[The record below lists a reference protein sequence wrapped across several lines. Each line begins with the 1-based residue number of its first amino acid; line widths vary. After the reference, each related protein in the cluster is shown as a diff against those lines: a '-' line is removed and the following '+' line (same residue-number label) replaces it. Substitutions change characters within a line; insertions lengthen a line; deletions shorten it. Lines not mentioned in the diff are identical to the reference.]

1 MKCAF
6 LSSYQFLSLI
16 MPHSSLVIVE
26 AYLDAITQRDHVLAR
41 SYLADCNFSYVS
53 PMNSFDTAD
62 ALMAHF
68 ELISPI
74 KQHIKTRKAFVDGS
88 EVCHILV
95 ETAQITEQPTTV
107 AQWAQVCDDKI
118 SRLELIFDAHEY
130 KKLLV

>member
-1 MKCAF
+1 MP
-6 LSSYQFLSLI
+6 QSL
-16 MPHSSLVIVE
+16 LVIVE
-26 AYLDAITQRDHVLAR
+26 AYLDAITQRDHALAR

-53 PMNSFDTAD
+53 PMNSFDSAD

-74 KQHIKTRKAFVDGS
+74 MQHIKKRKAFVDGS

-95 ETAQITEQPTTV
+95 VTAQISEKHTTTV
-107 AQWAQVCDDKI
+107 AQWAQVSDDKI
-118 SRLELIFDAHEY
+118 TRLELIFDAHEY